1 MADEG
6 SCGEIAVRRRWTEAE
21 KRRLVSEVS
30 ADGVTISAVARR
42 HGVHPSVLGRWVRRW
57 KPEAPSPALV
67 PVTISEDA
75 PPIAPDRKASPA
87 AASVEETV
95 EIVLT
100 NGRRLVVREGISPS
114 RLRRFVSAVD
124 GA

>member
-57 KPEAPSPALV
+57 KPEAPPPALV
-67 PVTISEDA
+67 PVMISEDA
-75 PPIAPDRKASPA
+75 SPVATDRKAPPGTASA
-87 AASVEETV
+87 EESVEV
-95 EIVLT
+95 VLT

-114 RLRRFVSAVD
+114 CLRRLVSAVD